1 MVTVA
6 VDGMGHDDGPA
17 AIVPGVKDAAAEG
30 VRVLLCGAREQ
41 LEAELGGSVEG
52 VEIVDAGDVIESS
65 DEPAAAVR
73 AKPGSSMVTACRLV
87 RDGSAEAVV
96 SGGPTGAMLA
106 ASLLH
111 VGRIRGISRPG
122 IGVPLPAQGAPCL
135 LIDSGAN
142 SDARAE
148 NLLQFGIMGSQFMR
162 DVMGI
167 EEPGVGLLSI
177 GEEPSKGNAVTVEAH
192 QLLAAADLNFA
203 GNCEG
208 RDVLSGRFQVVV
220 ADGFAGNVLLKGLEG
235 AAAALLGE
243 VRRAAESSTRAKIG
257 GLLLRPALRA
267 MRDRTEP
274 DNYRWRVPARPARG
288 GRDRPRQLRPQ
299 GRSQRDPDRRQGR
312 RRRGRGPDGG
322 AARGRSPH
330 FRLAGACGDQ
340 YSPAGYGPGDWRP
353 VTINREEALERVRGI
368 LVEQLG
374 VDEEQV
380 TDDASFQ
387 GDLDA
392 DSLDLVELIM
402 ELEDQF
408 GLKISDEDA
417 QKIATVGEAVDY
429 VVSHS

>member
-30 VRVLLCGAREQ
+30 VRVLLCGVREQ
-41 LEAELGGSVEG
+41 LEAELGAG
-52 VEIVDAGDVIESS
+52 VDGIEIVEAADVIESG

-87 RDGSAEAVV
+87 RDGSAAAVV

-167 EEPGVGLLSI
+167 DEPSVGLLSI

-192 QLLAAADLNFA
+192 QLLAAADLSFA

-243 VRRAAESSTRAKIG
+243 VRKAAESSTRAKIG

-274 DNYRWRVPARPARG
+274 DNYGGAYLLGLRG
-288 GRDRPRQLRPQ
+288 VVVIAHGNSGRKGVRNAIRI
-299 GRSQRDPDRRQGR
+299 
-312 RRRGRGPDGG
+312 
-322 AARGRSPH
+322 AARGAEVGVVGRMAE
-330 FRLAGACGDQ
+330 RLAPDRPTSDLQAPAAINTVPQVTAPEIGDQ
-340 YSPAGYGPGDWRP
+340 
-353 VTINREEALERVRGI
+353 
-368 LVEQLG
+368 
-374 VDEEQV
+374 
-380 TDDASFQ
+380 
-387 GDLDA
+387 
-392 DSLDLVELIM
+392 
-402 ELEDQF
+402 
-408 GLKISDEDA
+408 
-417 QKIATVGEAVDY
+417 
-429 VVSHS
+429 

>member
-6 VDGMGHDDGPA
+6 LDGMGHDDGPA
-17 AIVPGVKDAAAEG
+17 GIVAGAKDAAAEG
-30 VRVLLCGAREQ
+30 VRVLLCGVRSQ
-41 LEAELGGSVEG
+41 LEAELGGGMDGIEV
-52 VEIVDAGDVIESS
+52 VDAADVIEPS

-148 NLLQFGIMGSQFMR
+148 NLLQFGIMGSLFMR

-167 EEPGVGLLSI
+167 ERPNVGLLSI
-177 GEEPSKGNAVTVEAH
+177 GEEPSKGNAVTIEAH
-192 QLLAAADLNFA
+192 PLLAAADDLSFA

-274 DNYRWRVPARPARG
+274 DNYGGAYLLGLRG
-288 GRDRPRQLRPQ
+288 VVVIAHGNAGRKGVRNAIRI
-299 GRSQRDPDRRQGR
+299 
-312 RRRGRGPDGG
+312 
-322 AARGRSPH
+322 AARGAEVGVVARMAE
-330 FRLAGACGDQ
+330 RLAAERPTSDLQAPAATNTVPQVTAPEIGDQ
-340 YSPAGYGPGDWRP
+340 
-353 VTINREEALERVRGI
+353 
-368 LVEQLG
+368 
-374 VDEEQV
+374 
-380 TDDASFQ
+380 
-387 GDLDA
+387 
-392 DSLDLVELIM
+392 
-402 ELEDQF
+402 
-408 GLKISDEDA
+408 
-417 QKIATVGEAVDY
+417 
-429 VVSHS
+429 

>member
-30 VRVLLCGAREQ
+30 VRVLLCGARDQ
-41 LEAELGGSVEG
+41 LEAELGAG
-52 VEIVDAGDVIESS
+52 VDGIEIVDAADVIESG

-167 EEPGVGLLSI
+167 EEPSVGLLSI

-192 QLLAAADLNFA
+192 QLLAAADLRFA

-243 VRRAAESSTRAKIG
+243 VRKAAESSTRAKIG

-274 DNYRWRVPARPARG
+274 DNYGGAYLLGLRG
-288 GRDRPRQLRPQ
+288 VVVIAHGNSGRKGVRNAIRI
-299 GRSQRDPDRRQGR
+299 
-312 RRRGRGPDGG
+312 
-322 AARGRSPH
+322 AARGAEVGVVGRMAE
-330 FRLAGACGDQ
+330 RLAPGRPTSDLQAPAAINTVPQVTAPEIGDQ
-340 YSPAGYGPGDWRP
+340 
-353 VTINREEALERVRGI
+353 
-368 LVEQLG
+368 
-374 VDEEQV
+374 
-380 TDDASFQ
+380 
-387 GDLDA
+387 
-392 DSLDLVELIM
+392 
-402 ELEDQF
+402 
-408 GLKISDEDA
+408 
-417 QKIATVGEAVDY
+417 
-429 VVSHS
+429 

>member
-30 VRVLLCGAREQ
+30 VRVLLCGARDQ

-52 VEIVDAGDVIESS
+52 IEIVDAADVIESS
-65 DEPAAAVR
+65 DEPAGAVR

-167 EEPGVGLLSI
+167 DEPSVGLLSI

-192 QLLAAADLNFA
+192 QLLAAADLSFA

-243 VRRAAESSTRAKIG
+243 VRKAAESSTRAKIG

-274 DNYRWRVPARPARG
+274 DNYGGAYLLGLRG
-288 GRDRPRQLRPQ
+288 VVVIAHGNSGRKGVRNAIRI
-299 GRSQRDPDRRQGR
+299 
-312 RRRGRGPDGG
+312 
-322 AARGRSPH
+322 AARGAEVGVVGRMAE
-330 FRLAGACGDQ
+330 RLAPDRPTSDLQAPAAINTVPQVTAPEIGDQ
-340 YSPAGYGPGDWRP
+340 
-353 VTINREEALERVRGI
+353 
-368 LVEQLG
+368 
-374 VDEEQV
+374 
-380 TDDASFQ
+380 
-387 GDLDA
+387 
-392 DSLDLVELIM
+392 
-402 ELEDQF
+402 
-408 GLKISDEDA
+408 
-417 QKIATVGEAVDY
+417 
-429 VVSHS
+429 

>member
-1 MVTVA
+1 
-6 VDGMGHDDGPA
+6 MGHDDGPA

-30 VRVLLCGAREQ
+30 VRVLLCGVREQ
-41 LEAELGGSVEG
+41 LEAELGAGVEG
-52 VEIVDAGDVIESS
+52 IEIVDAADVIESG

-87 RDGSAEAVV
+87 RDGSAAAVV

-167 EEPGVGLLSI
+167 ERAERGPALDRRGAEQGQR
-177 GEEPSKGNAVTVEAH
+177 GHGRGPPSS
-192 QLLAAADLNFA
+192 LAAADLSFA

-243 VRRAAESSTRAKIG
+243 VRKAAESSTRAKIG

-274 DNYRWRVPARPARG
+274 DNYGGAYLLGLRGVVVIAHGNSGRKGVRNAIRIAARG
-288 GRDRPRQLRPQ
+288 AEVGVV
-299 GRSQRDPDRRQGR
+299 GR
-312 RRRGRGPDGG
+312 RG
-322 AARGRSPH
+322 AARGRPPH
-330 FRLAGACGDQ
+330 F
-340 YSPAGYGPGDWRP
+340 
-353 VTINREEALERVRGI
+353 
-368 LVEQLG
+368 
-374 VDEEQV
+374 
-380 TDDASFQ
+380 
-387 GDLDA
+387 
-392 DSLDLVELIM
+392 
-402 ELEDQF
+402 
-408 GLKISDEDA
+408 
-417 QKIATVGEAVDY
+417 
-429 VVSHS
+429 

>member
-1 MVTVA
+1 MCA
-6 VDGMGHDDGPA
+6 SCSAASASSSRPSWERASDG
-17 AIVPGVKDAAAEG
+17 I
-30 VRVLLCGAREQ
+30 
-41 LEAELGGSVEG
+41 
-52 VEIVDAGDVIESS
+52 EIVDAADVIEPS

-87 RDGSAEAVV
+87 RDGSAAAVV

-167 EEPGVGLLSI
+167 EEPSVGLLSI

-192 QLLAAADLNFA
+192 QLLAAADLSFA

-243 VRRAAESSTRAKIG
+243 VRKAAESSTRAKIG

-274 DNYRWRVPARPARG
+274 DNYGGAYLLGLRGVVVIAHGNSGRKGVRNAIRIAARG
-288 GRDRPRQLRPQ
+288 AEVGVV
-299 GRSQRDPDRRQGR
+299 
-312 RRRGRGPDGG
+312 GPDGG
-322 AARGRSPH
+322 AARARPSH
-330 FRLAGACGDQ
+330 F
-340 YSPAGYGPGDWRP
+340 
-353 VTINREEALERVRGI
+353 
-368 LVEQLG
+368 
-374 VDEEQV
+374 
-380 TDDASFQ
+380 
-387 GDLDA
+387 
-392 DSLDLVELIM
+392 
-402 ELEDQF
+402 
-408 GLKISDEDA
+408 
-417 QKIATVGEAVDY
+417 
-429 VVSHS
+429 

>member
-274 DNYRWRVPARPARG
+274 DNYGGAYLLGLRG
-288 GRDRPRQLRPQ
+288 VVVIAHGNSGRKGVRNAIRI
-299 GRSQRDPDRRQGR
+299 
-312 RRRGRGPDGG
+312 
-322 AARGRSPH
+322 AARGADVGVVARMAE
-330 FRLAGACGDQ
+330 RLAADRPTSDLQGHAAINTVPQVTAPEIGDQ
-340 YSPAGYGPGDWRP
+340 
-353 VTINREEALERVRGI
+353 
-368 LVEQLG
+368 
-374 VDEEQV
+374 
-380 TDDASFQ
+380 
-387 GDLDA
+387 
-392 DSLDLVELIM
+392 
-402 ELEDQF
+402 
-408 GLKISDEDA
+408 
-417 QKIATVGEAVDY
+417 
-429 VVSHS
+429 

>member
-17 AIVPGVKDAAAEG
+17 AIVPGVKDAVAEG
-30 VRVLLCGAREQ
+30 VHVLLCGAREQ
-41 LEAELGGSVEG
+41 LEAELGGSVAG
-52 VEIVDAGDVIESS
+52 IEIVDAADVIESS

-167 EEPGVGLLSI
+167 EQPSVGLLSI

-192 QLLAAADLNFA
+192 ALLAAADLTFA

-243 VRRAAESSTRAKIG
+243 VRKAAESSTRAKIG

-274 DNYRWRVPARPARG
+274 DNYGGAYLLGLRG
-288 GRDRPRQLRPQ
+288 VVVIAHGNSGRKGVRNAIRI
-299 GRSQRDPDRRQGR
+299 
-312 RRRGRGPDGG
+312 
-322 AARGRSPH
+322 AARGADVGVVARMAE
-330 FRLAGACGDQ
+330 RLATERPTSDLQADAAINTVPQGTAPEIGDQ
-340 YSPAGYGPGDWRP
+340 
-353 VTINREEALERVRGI
+353 
-368 LVEQLG
+368 
-374 VDEEQV
+374 
-380 TDDASFQ
+380 
-387 GDLDA
+387 
-392 DSLDLVELIM
+392 
-402 ELEDQF
+402 
-408 GLKISDEDA
+408 
-417 QKIATVGEAVDY
+417 
-429 VVSHS
+429 